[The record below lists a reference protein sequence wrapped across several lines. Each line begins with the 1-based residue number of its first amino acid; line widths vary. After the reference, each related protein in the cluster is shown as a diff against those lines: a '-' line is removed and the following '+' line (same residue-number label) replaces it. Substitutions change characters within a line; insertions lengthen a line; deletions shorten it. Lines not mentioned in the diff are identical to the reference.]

1 MDYQATWMLLGR
13 EMFYRCRSMNA
24 HGTCPVGLL
33 LYVLLIKHSIVVSVK
48 GTAKTLRIAKD
59 YTGGTSGQAIFFV
72 QIRESENS
80 LPITWTL
87 TTVDG
92 KRFLITGTTKHFT
105 AREICQELLN
115 MLCSRLTG

>member
-13 EMFYRCRSMNA
+13 EMFYRCRSVNA
-24 HGTCPVGLL
+24 RGTCPAGLL
-33 LYVLLIKHSIVVSVK
+33 LYEFLIKHSIVASVE

-59 YTGGTSGQAIFFV
+59 YPGGTPGQAIFFV

-80 LPITWTL
+80 LPITRTL

-92 KRFLITGTTKHFT
+92 KRFLIAGTTKKFT
-105 AREICQELLN
+105 AREISE
-115 MLCSRLTG
+115 